1 MQTVNKLPP
10 WPAFWSGLIKALLF
24 GAFYVAGVLSSTQL
38 SQYTISSQRD
48 RIDTLEHETALQQLQ
63 INELNRIANE
73 NSRNL
78 KTLEAIRQ
86 ELSEVK
92 TEISKLKGL
101 HK

>member
-1 MQTVNKLPP
+1 MQTVKKLPP
-10 WPAFWSGLIKALLF
+10 WPAFWAGLMKALLF

-48 RIDTLEHETALQQLQ
+48 RIDSLEQETALQRLQ